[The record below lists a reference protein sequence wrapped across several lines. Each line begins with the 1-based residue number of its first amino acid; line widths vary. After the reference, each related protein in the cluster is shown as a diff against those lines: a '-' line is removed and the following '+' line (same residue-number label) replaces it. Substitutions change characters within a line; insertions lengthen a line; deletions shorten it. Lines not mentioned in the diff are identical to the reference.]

1 MSAGAEYVSIR
12 EFARRDG
19 CNDALVRR
27 AIKERKLR
35 VSADGK
41 VEASQ
46 AGSGWRKAN
55 RRAPAAADKGADKPK
70 KSASAQEREKQA
82 LDTLGELGWAAADG
96 LSDEDFVAEIL
107 AGNFRETMTAERIK
121 ENALA
126 AKHLLA
132 ARRDAGDVVDLE
144 IAEAVLFEQARQ
156 FRDALMNWPTRVGPL
171 IAAELG
177 VDADPVVEAMS
188 KYVQQLL
195 DDLGEPDADFAGEEG

>member
-1 MSAGAEYVSIR
+1 MSADTEYVSIR

-27 AIKERKLR
+27 AIKDGKLR

-41 VEASQ
+41 VDASQ
-46 AGSGWRKAN
+46 AGKGWRKAN
-55 RRAPAAADKGADKPK
+55 RRSAGSADTGADKPK
-70 KSASAQEREKQA
+70 KSARRPGADTAATERVGGDDF
-82 LDTLGELGWAAADG
+82 LAD
-96 LSDEDFVAEIL
+96 LTDEDFVAEIL
-107 AGNFRETMTAERIK
+107 AGRFRGTITAERVK

-144 IAEAVLFEQARQ
+144 IAEAVLFEQAREY
-156 FRDALMNWPTRVGPL
+156 RDALMNWPMRVGPL

-177 VDADPVVEAMS
+177 IDADPVVEAL
-188 KYVQQLL
+188 KNYVQQLL
-195 DDLGEPDADFAGEEG
+195 DDLGEPDADWAGRED